1 MFVFERVCVC
11 VCLFVCVCVCVRAF
25 TGLAAF
31 ADTAAAGDVA
41 AAVKTADKP
50 GVLCICVCVLCVYVV
65 HVCVCVRVCLCSS
78 VFVCV
83 CVCLRVTHCNY
94 MHLAD
99 GSRETPT
106 WIELLPGASNGDA
119 ISVSLRRFV
128 DTRTHKHAP
137 N

>member
-1 MFVFERVCVC
+1 MYRFVCVYVC
-11 VCLFVCVCVCVRAF
+11 VRACVVVCVLMCVCVCVCV
-25 TGLAAF
+25 
-31 ADTAAAGDVA
+31 
-41 AAVKTADKP
+41 
-50 GVLCICVCVLCVYVV
+50 
-65 HVCVCVRVCLCSS
+65 
-78 VFVCV
+78 
-83 CVCLRVTHCNY
+83 RVTHCNY